1 MRKTSS
7 HKTTKQHKYE
17 NGVAGRKCELAGKE
31 TGSSVI
37 NYGRRLIWPRQATL
51 LIMRQHAALAAT
63 PINTQWAKKMYQ
75 KSTKHCQAIYS
86 MTGWAWAGL
95 CQRRTTRFGKKSEFP
110 VRPSLA
116 FWRRP
121 MGIRVKLCNRFSSSI
136 SNTEW
141 NDNQTM
147 SKSFE
152 EHPRKAL
159 FFWNRCTGTFLGR
172 KISFKR
178 KFHL

>member
-1 MRKTSS
+1 MSTKIKLECRIRWLHPRRKLLEVTASGLNGRPSPPAASSNFLPPLLKPPHTKDTNAKRRMQKNSS

-75 KSTKHCQAIYS
+75 NVPNIWHTHKK
-86 MTGWAWAGL
+86 AGIL
-95 CQRRTTRFGKKSEFP
+95 
-110 VRPSLA
+110 
-116 FWRRP
+116 
-121 MGIRVKLCNRFSSSI
+121 
-136 SNTEW
+136 
-141 NDNQTM
+141 
-147 SKSFE
+147 
-152 EHPRKAL
+152 
-159 FFWNRCTGTFLGR
+159 
-172 KISFKR
+172 
-178 KFHL
+178 